1 MKGMNDVNVDAYK
14 HMMSVPPIFWS
25 RSYLKTHNK
34 FDVVLN
40 NMFEAFNSV
49 ILKSM
54 AKPLITIMEDIS
66 NNMMENGPLVGRGFK
81 TWQMLKCYQKI
92 RRKIEKNSTY
102 KNWWLVRRWELTGLP
117 CVHALSSMNSRN
129 YNVDDYIPE

>member
-1 MKGMNDVNVDAYK
+1 
-14 HMMSVPPIFWS
+14 
-25 RSYLKTHNK
+25 
-34 FDVVLN
+34 
-40 NMFEAFNSV
+40 MFEAFNSV

-102 KNWWLVRRWELTGLP
+102 KNWWLVRMSGEHIFEVRHLENPADKFIVNLKEHLCSCRRWELTGLP